1 MSSTQSTGKQEVS
14 KTDIWAPLIK
24 LNDNVPFDWEEFK
37 EHWLKATYENHNPLQ
52 SISDTNN

>member
-1 MSSTQSTGKQEVS
+1 MSSIPSTGKQEAL

-24 LNDNVPFDWEEFK
+24 FNDNVPFDWKEFQ
-37 EHWLKATYENHNPLQ
+37 EYWLKLLYENNNPLQ